1 MRSAG
6 VPTLSHACAREGNRL
21 RTCAS
26 RAEGGEADGPADAKT
41 SVFTPL
47 DGAGGWDSREVDE
60 SIGTGEILAN
70 AHDEVGAAAEGRR
83 PRLREL
89 TPCVVVR
96 RRSAVRELVYHPSE
110 LETRDFGTR
119 QQAMSNVG
127 SDHGRSFRIEFSGRD
142 VRAGTVRRLR
152 AWRLAALMVVV
163 SAAVACTGRDA
174 ASGAAASA
182 DAATGDSSVAS
193 ASPASPVASAESDTA
208 LSTGVGSLQGSI
220 DSALAATQRRIRP
233 RARARPRVI
242 PPLADTIAE
251 KLVFPPVTQ
260 SWFLAAARGKRM
272 LIDIGRVDVEVR
284 RDPKRLE
291 AYKLAVDARSPFPT
305 GTRFRLRGPWGA
317 DDATITGF
325 DTWNGRIV
333 ATVATSA
340 LVDSLAAAVEPL
352 PATAQLVD
360 SAAAAVSDT
369 GCVRGALPPALEAR
383 VKVVRDSLEQLLRTT
398 EKPPY
403 ERLMKSLKSR
413 SSSAAGCF
421 PRGRVVVI
429 ATMWAGE
436 YEWVREIVVL
446 LDDAGALSPLR
457 LRDYR
462 FRGHEAIYA
471 LDGDGDGVDDLA
483 TRGYGPNLGGTSVLR
498 IEEGRTPKEP
508 RRLERMATGFAW
520 EIR

>member
-1 MRSAG
+1 
-6 VPTLSHACAREGNRL
+6 
-21 RTCAS
+21 
-26 RAEGGEADGPADAKT
+26 
-41 SVFTPL
+41 
-47 DGAGGWDSREVDE
+47 
-60 SIGTGEILAN
+60 
-70 AHDEVGAAAEGRR
+70 
-83 PRLREL
+83 
-89 TPCVVVR
+89 
-96 RRSAVRELVYHPSE
+96 
-110 LETRDFGTR
+110 
-119 QQAMSNVG
+119 MSNVG
-127 SDHGRSFRIEFSGRD
+127 SDHGRSLRIE
-142 VRAGTVRRLR
+142 RRGGDLR
-152 AWRLAALMVVV
+152 AEAVRFARACRVIAVSACV
-163 SAAVACTGRDA
+163 SAAIACTGRDG

-182 DAATGDSSVAS
+182 DVVTGDSSVAS
-193 ASPASPVASAESDTA
+193 ASPQSPVGSDVADTA

-272 LIDIGRVDVEVR
+272 LIDIGRVDIEVR
-284 RDPKRLE
+284 RDPARLA

-317 DDATITGF
+317 DDATISGF

-333 ATVATSA
+333 ATVATSPR
-340 LVDSLAAAVEPL
+340 VDSLAATVEPL

-360 SAAAAVSDT
+360 SAAESMSDSA
-369 GCVRGALPPALEAR
+369 CVRGPLTPALEAR
-383 VKVVRDSLEQLLRTT
+383 VKVVRDSLEQLLRAT

-413 SSSAAGCF
+413 STSAAGCF
-421 PRGRVVVI
+421 PGGRVVVI

-446 LDDAGALSPLR
+446 LDEAGVLSPLR

-520 EIR
+520 ENR

>member
-1 MRSAG
+1 LLRSLHAG
-6 VPTLSHACAREGNRL
+6 AEKGLVPIRRACSSRLVALVLCAVAASACTERGGVAR
-21 RTCAS
+21 
-26 RAEGGEADGPADAKT
+26 
-41 SVFTPL
+41 
-47 DGAGGWDSREVDE
+47 GAPTD
-60 SIGTGEILAN
+60 
-70 AHDEVGAAAEGRR
+70 
-83 PRLREL
+83 
-89 TPCVVVR
+89 
-96 RRSAVRELVYHPSE
+96 
-110 LETRDFGTR
+110 
-119 QQAMSNVG
+119 
-127 SDHGRSFRIEFSGRD
+127 
-142 VRAGTVRRLR
+142 
-152 AWRLAALMVVV
+152 
-163 SAAVACTGRDA
+163 SAAVD
-174 ASGAAASA
+174 
-182 DAATGDSSVAS
+182 
-193 ASPASPVASAESDTA
+193 SPAGSAGPQSPAQSAQADTA

-233 RARARPRVI
+233 RARARPKVI

-260 SWFLAAARGKRM
+260 SWFVAAARGKRM

-284 RDPKRLE
+284 RDPERLE
-291 AYKLAVDARSPFPT
+291 AYKLAVDARTPFPT

-333 ATVATSA
+333 ATVETTPR
-340 LVDSLAAAVEPL
+340 VDSLAAAVEPL

-360 SAAAAVSDT
+360 SASEAVTDT
-369 GCVRGALPPALEAR
+369 ACVRGPLSAALEAR
-383 VKVVRDSLEQLLRTT
+383 VKAVRDSLEQGLRTT

-413 SSSAAGCF
+413 STSAAGCY

-429 ATMWAGE
+429 ATIWAGE
-436 YEWVREIVVL
+436 YEWVREVVVL
-446 LDDAGALSPLR
+446 LDDAGVVTPLR

-498 IEEGRTPKEP
+498 VVDGRTPKEP

>member
-1 MRSAG
+1 
-6 VPTLSHACAREGNRL
+6 
-21 RTCAS
+21 
-26 RAEGGEADGPADAKT
+26 
-41 SVFTPL
+41 
-47 DGAGGWDSREVDE
+47 
-60 SIGTGEILAN
+60 
-70 AHDEVGAAAEGRR
+70 
-83 PRLREL
+83 
-89 TPCVVVR
+89 
-96 RRSAVRELVYHPSE
+96 
-110 LETRDFGTR
+110 
-119 QQAMSNVG
+119 MSNVG
-127 SDHGRSFRIEFSGRD
+127 SDHGRSLRTEVPGGD
-142 VRAGTVRRLR
+142 PRAGAVSRLR
-152 AWRLAALMVVV
+152 PWRIATITVVV
-163 SAAVACTGRDA
+163 SAAIACKGRDG
-174 ASGAAASA
+174 ASGAGASA
-182 DAATGDSSVAS
+182 ALATGDSAVAS
-193 ASPASPVASAESDTA
+193 TRPGGTPVGAETDTA

-333 ATVATSA
+333 ATVETSPR
-340 LVDSLAAAVEPL
+340 VDSLAAAVEPL

-360 SAAAAVSDT
+360 SASEAITDT
-369 GCVRGALPPALEAR
+369 ACVRGALPPALEGR
-383 VKVVRDSLEQLLRTT
+383 VKLVRDSLEQLLRTT

-413 SSSAAGCF
+413 STSAAGCF

-429 ATMWAGE
+429 ATLWAGE

-498 IEEGRTPKEP
+498 LEEGRTPKEP

-520 EIR
+520 ELR